1 MRIIGAIF
9 TILLAMIAISFIV
22 LYCLID
28 ALRESR
34 GVKWQKKNVGIS
46 F

>member
-9 TILLAMIAISFIV
+9 TILLAMIATPFIV

-28 ALRESR
+28 AWLESR
-34 GVKWQKKNVGIS
+34 K
-46 F
+46 